1 MRAHTGYY
9 YTEKGEHNKK
19 QCVRVLWPNCD
30 KVTARPSSG
39 WYFKISLQYNVKSI
53 WTHTYTLQVIS
64 KYCRKEG
71 KWAKRNVLKSTR
83 VKAKYVGLSHHF
95 IVSFSPIL
103 FHIIMTL
110 AILII
115 NITFSPLLNLISP
128 ILQQFILDHH
138 LPKCSYILCIYV
150 SSLIDRTQLWTL
162 SHIINLH
169 IHKLTRVKKMTK

>member
-95 IVSFSPIL
+95 IVSFSPNDIGNL
-103 FHIIMTL
+103 NHKYNFLSSTKFNLTHFATIHSWPSPPKVFVYIVYL
-110 AILII
+110 CLQSNWSYSIVDA
-115 NITFSPLLNLISP
+115 FS
-128 ILQQFILDHH
+128 HH
-138 LPKCSYILCIYV
+138 QSTY
-150 SSLIDRTQLWTL
+150 T
-162 SHIINLH
+162 
-169 IHKLTRVKKMTK
+169 